1 MDLCGSGLETDPENH
16 QVLGDLITRTEQG
29 EAVGLCR
36 VTDKLH
42 PETTLDLEWL
52 KKPAQDN
59 IGVPLAGDPWSKL
72 KISDDVDCFQ
82 SPLKKRGS
90 GDKFAMMSPVSTLA
104 PCWSPQAVCAPSLK
118 TRRAELGA
126 FL

>member
-1 MDLCGSGLETDPENH
+1 MDLCCSSFETDPENH
-16 QVLGDLITRTEQG
+16 QVLGDLITGTKQG
-29 EAVGLCR
+29 EADGLCR

-52 KKPAQDN
+52 KKLSQDN
-59 IGVPLAGDPWSKL
+59 IGFPLAGDPWSKL

-90 GDKFAMMSPVSTLA
+90 GDKFTVMSPVSTLA
-104 PCWSPQAVCAPSLK
+104 PCWSPQAVCAPPLK
-118 TRRAELGA
+118 TRRADLGT
-126 FL
+126 LL